1 MVTLTFVIS
10 VPNEVPLMVKTVF
23 GVDNDVGEIEET
35 AAVNAELNVKLQFVL
50 QTALTPLTLV

>member
-1 MVTLTFVIS
+1 

-35 AAVNAELNVKLQFVL
+35 EAVNAELNVKLQFVL
-50 QTALTPLTLV
+50 QTALTPLTLVLI

>member
-35 AAVNAELNVKLQFVL
+35 EAVNAELNVKLQFVL